1 MDAICACCC
10 GRPGARR
17 QASIWYQLPGVARGM
32 MTVMV
37 SVARSGAHQP
47 PLVLSS
53 AASRPAMVVLA
64 FGMRHA
70 GEPLAL
76 HLTRTP
82 AGGRTRSGYSQV
94 WAIRPGLVLA
104 MHGARSRLLLLR

>member
-1 MDAICACCC
+1 
-10 GRPGARR
+10 
-17 QASIWYQLPGVARGM
+17 M

-47 PLVLSS
+47 PLVLIS
-53 AASRPAMVVLA
+53 AALRPAMVVLA

-70 GEPLAL
+70 EKPLAL

-82 AGGRTRSGYSQV
+82 AGGRTRTGYSQV

-104 MHGARSRLLLLR
+104 THGALSRLVLLR

>member
-1 MDAICACCC
+1 MDDICSSCC

-17 QASIWYQLPGVARGM
+17 QASIWYQVPGVARGM

-37 SVARSGAHQP
+37 SVAPSGAHQP
-47 PLVLSS
+47 PLVLIST
-53 AASRPAMVVLA
+53 ALRPAMVVLA

-70 GEPLAL
+70 EKLWAP

-82 AGGRTRSGYSQV
+82 AGGRTRTGYSQV
-94 WAIRPGLVLA
+94 WAIRPGAALA
-104 MHGARSRLLLLR
+104 TPGALSRL

>member
-1 MDAICACCC
+1 
-10 GRPGARR
+10 
-17 QASIWYQLPGVARGM
+17 M

-47 PLVLSS
+47 RLVLISV
-53 AASRPAMVVLA
+53 ALRPAMLVFA
-64 FGMRHA
+64 FGIRHT
-70 GEPLAL
+70 GKPLAL

-82 AGGRTRSGYSQV
+82 AGGRTRTGYSQV

-104 MHGARSRLLLLR
+104 THGALSRMVLLR